1 MNDRQTSDDFDERFL
16 SAYGL
21 GDPDNPL
28 KSSSSASITNNRES
42 KLEKQAKQSPWSVKL
57 MVAVYV
63 YVFVWVYVC
72 VVCLCSKFTYST
84 GISLSTMNLSSKWD

>member
-1 MNDRQTSDDFDERFL
+1 MNERPISDDFDERFL

-42 KLEKQAKQSPWSVKL
+42 KLEKQSKESPWSVQMMIIMCTVK
-57 MVAVYV
+57 
-63 YVFVWVYVC
+63 
-72 VVCLCSKFTYST
+72 
-84 GISLSTMNLSSKWD
+84 SLVL

>member
-1 MNDRQTSDDFDERFL
+1 MNDRPESDDFDERFL

-42 KLEKQAKQSPWSVKL
+42 KLEKQAKESPW
-57 MVAVYV
+57 
-63 YVFVWVYVC
+63 
-72 VVCLCSKFTYST
+72 
-84 GISLSTMNLSSKWD
+84 

>member
-1 MNDRQTSDDFDERFL
+1 MNDRPVSDDFDERFL

-42 KLEKQAKQSPWSVKL
+42 KLEKQSKESPWSVEMTTSSYPGIVKL
-57 MVAVYV
+57 
-63 YVFVWVYVC
+63 FI
-72 VVCLCSKFTYST
+72 L
-84 GISLSTMNLSSKWD
+84 